1 MARERGDLME
11 EQPERQR
18 WEPMTI
24 TALGHVREIVQSGE
38 GKVSHLTK
46 GDPGEPMKKPLGE
59 GTG

>member
-1 MARERGDLME
+1 ME
-11 EQPERQR
+11 GQRERQR

-38 GKVSHLTK
+38 GKGSSLTK
-46 GDPGEPMKKPLGE
+46 GDSGEPNKKPPGE